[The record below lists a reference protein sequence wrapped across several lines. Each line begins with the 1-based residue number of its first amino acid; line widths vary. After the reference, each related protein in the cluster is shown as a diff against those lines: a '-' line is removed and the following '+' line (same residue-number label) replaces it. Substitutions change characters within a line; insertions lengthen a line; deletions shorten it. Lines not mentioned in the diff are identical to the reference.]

1 MRSFVFSANPAR
13 VVFGPGMLASL
24 PQEVERLGLSRV
36 LILTTPRQEADARE
50 LAGRIGARAVGVF
63 AGARMHTPVE
73 VTDAALAVVSD
84 LRADGLVAVGGGSTT
99 GLAKAIALRTGLPQI
114 VAPTTYAGSEMTP
127 ILGETRD
134 GVKTTST
141 SPKVLPK
148 VVIYDVELT
157 VSLPVAISVSSG
169 MNAMAHAVEALYT
182 RDANPIVSLMAEEAI
197 RTMAKALPAIAADPS
212 NVESRSDAL
221 YAAWLAGN
229 CLGSVG
235 MALHHKL
242 CHTLG
247 GSFNLPHAE
256 THAAVLPHALAYNA
270 PAAPEAI
277 ARIGQAMETD
287 DPPLALYQLAKRL
300 GATMALRDLGMPEG
314 AIDHATDVAM
324 SNPYWNPRPLE
335 RRELHKLLEAAF
347 LGMPP

>member
-1 MRSFVFSANPAR
+1 MAN
-13 VVFGPGMLASL
+13 
-24 PQEVERLGLSRV
+24 
-36 LILTTPRQEADARE
+36 
-50 LAGRIGARAVGVF
+50 
-63 AGARMHTPVE
+63 
-73 VTDAALAVVSD
+73 
-84 LRADGLVAVGGGSTT
+84 
-99 GLAKAIALRTGLPQI
+99 
-114 VAPTTYAGSEMTP
+114 
-127 ILGETRD
+127 
-134 GVKTTST
+134 
-141 SPKVLPK
+141 
-148 VVIYDVELT
+148 
-157 VSLPVAISVSSG
+157 
-169 MNAMAHAVEALYT
+169 
-182 RDANPIVSLMAEEAI
+182 
-197 RTMAKALPAIAADPS
+197 ALPAIAADPS

-221 YAAWLAGN
+221 YAAWLAGA

-247 GSFNLPHAE
+247 GTFNLPHAE

-277 ARIGQAMETD
+277 ARIGKAMETD

-335 RRELHKLLEAAF
+335 RKALRKLLEVAF